1 MKMANSK
8 NRPARNAKA
17 APKVRKAKPP
27 EAPLPA
33 ERVSPWAAPEHDP
46 IIRESILSFIALLA
60 AIAKCEHDGK
70 PLSEKIRME
79 LLPRWVEN
87 IVHMRIAVGLP
98 INQDEMMKMAVAL
111 QAGKIDETVA
121 GYMRLIGKALLGLQ
135 KSAKKIMLYS
145 HDDVAILTAIGV
157 YYRNK
162 SPSSW
167 KNIVRM
173 IEKIGIPE
181 LTAEF
186 APPIKDAL
194 SFDMLKDQLRHLVKR
209 LVGEKIADNRYRLT
223 FQEARKFGPAHPKRP
238 TYEKYMTKTVELRN
252 LWRDAVTSILRKS
265 GRKSL
270 PIEKINERLEAS
282 GIDVT
287 YFPDGYE
294 GRAGI
299 FENSV
304 KLFTDADKPI
314 FGMPQSGRVVQMN
327 REYNA
332 KTDDTNVFSA
342 YDEKT
347 DKKGYFFTY
356 DYHTKSRDEKF
367 TTIRSA
373 LVDLDSYKKKW
384 EAPLLAWSPSSRITL
399 DTILSAMAVTIYET
413 QARIGG
419 VGNKSL
425 VKDAKGNES
434 SKNTFGLSTW
444 RVGHVLRID
453 AEVFTVS
460 YSGKKAVRQK
470 HTIKATASPA
480 AKKLLQFV
488 KVLTAGKKSNEFLWA
503 TPMVKRGNNASAAD
517 FNKFLKEFGLPDGFG
532 AHKMRHAKGT
542 MLAKQIIAAKKWKA
556 PKDETNYDVI
566 VRDAADFFRYQV
578 AEKVAIALGHKSTKV
593 DADGNKTTAPLW
605 STSVKS
611 YIDPAVTQQWFLDH
625 GIKPPRNMAPK

>member
-1 MKMANSK
+1 MKMGMSK
-8 NRPARNAKA
+8 NRPSRNAKA

-27 EAPLPA
+27 EPPVKVAQ
-33 ERVSPWAAPEHDP
+33 VSPWADPQHDP
-46 IIRESILSFIALLA
+46 LVREAILSFIAFLA
-60 AIAKCEHDGK
+60 AIAKCEHDNK

-79 LLPRWVEN
+79 LLPRWVDG
-87 IVHMRIAVGLP
+87 ITYMRVAVGLP
-98 INQDEMMKMAVAL
+98 INQEEMMKLAIAL
-111 QAGKIDETVA
+111 QAGKIDDTVA

-135 KSAKKIMLYS
+135 KTAKQTIQYS
-145 HDDVAILTAIGV
+145 HDDIAILSAIGV

-162 SPSSW
+162 SVSSW

-173 IEKIGIPE
+173 IEKLGIPE

-186 APPIKDAL
+186 APPIKDAV
-194 SFDMLKDQLRHLVKR
+194 SFDLLKDQLRHIVKR
-209 LVGEKIADNRYRLT
+209 LLGEKVAEDRYRLT
-223 FQEARKFGPAHPKRP
+223 FQEERKFGLSHPKRAL
-238 TYEKYMTKTVELRN
+238 YEKYMKLNVELRN
-252 LWRDAVTSILRKS
+252 LWRDAVTSVLRKS
-265 GRKSL
+265 GAKSL
-270 PIEKINERLEAS
+270 PIEKINERLEEV
-282 GIDVT
+282 GVDVT

-299 FENSV
+299 FENNV

-314 FGMPQSGRVVQMN
+314 FGMPKLGREVEMN
-327 REYNA
+327 RSYDA
-332 KTDDTNVFSA
+332 KADDANVFSA

-347 DKKGYFFTY
+347 DKKGYFYTY
-356 DYHTKSRDEKF
+356 DYHQKARDEKF

-373 LVDLDSYKKKW
+373 LEGIEGFRKKW
-384 EAPLLAWSPSSRITL
+384 EAPLLAWSPSQRITI

-419 VGNKSL
+419 KDNKSL
-425 VKDAKGNES
+425 VKDGKGNEKA
-434 SKNTFGLSTW
+434 KNTFGLSTW
-444 RVGHVLRID
+444 RVGHVTRLD
-453 AEVFTVS
+453 AEVMVVS

-480 AKKLLQFV
+480 AKKLLLFV
-488 KVLTAGKKSNEFLWA
+488 KKLSAGKKPNDFLWA
-503 TPMVKRGNNASAAD
+503 HPLVKRGKYVSATD
-517 FNKFLKEFGLPDGFG
+517 FNRFLKNFGLPDGFG

-542 MLAKQIIAAKKWKA
+542 TLAKQIIAAKKWKA
-556 PKDETNYDVI
+556 PKDVTNYDAI

-611 YIDPAVTQQWFLDH
+611 YIDPAVTQQWFLDN
-625 GIKPPRNMAPK
+625 GMRAPKNMAPK